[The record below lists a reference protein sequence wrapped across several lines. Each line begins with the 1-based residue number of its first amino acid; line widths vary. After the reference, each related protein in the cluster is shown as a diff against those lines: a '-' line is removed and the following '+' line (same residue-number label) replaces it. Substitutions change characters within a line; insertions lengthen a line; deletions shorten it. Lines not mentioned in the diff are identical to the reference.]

1 MGDNHPIV
9 IDHYVWIE
17 ANVAM
22 KHCIKI
28 GNGSIIFSTSVI
40 IKDAPCYSIVGL
52 VPGKVIRKRFG
63 DSQIIQLGSLC

>member
-1 MGDNHPIV
+1 MSSLPRDTIVGRYCSISFNVTVMGDNHPIV

-28 GNGSIIFSTSVI
+28 GNGSIIF
-40 IKDAPCYSIVGL
+40 L
-52 VPGKVIRKRFG
+52 L
-63 DSQIIQLGSLC
+63 Q